1 MIPVVCMLCNYVSYA
16 RAQSSSTTSSPYV
29 SSSFASSAAL
39 SSAIFCVRNS
49 LISFCMFLS
58 DEESSARYAT
68 RSAVDGEKDSAE
80 SSAVKDRDDE
90 VGEV

>member
-1 MIPVVCMLCNYVSYA
+1 MIPVVCMLYSSLSCA

-49 LISFCMFLS
+49 LTSFCMVLN
-58 DEESSARYAT
+58 DETSSARYAT
-68 RSAVDGEKDSAE
+68 RSAVDGGEDGAE
-80 SSAVKDRDDE
+80 SSAVKDHDDE